1 MAYDRTLLVADN
13 RRCEPKKFGGM
24 LSEMR
29 VVGWVGTN
37 VLVRT
42 WSKSKIPEVISLR
55 WLWSSWVDLMDCA
68 LALYG

>member
-29 VVGWVGTN
+29 VIGWVGAN

-42 WSKSKIPEVISLR
+42 WSTSKIPEIVPLR
-55 WLWSSWVDLMDCA
+55 WLRSLLLLVMDRA
-68 LALYG
+68 SA